1 MTIHL
6 DKYEISISDPFE
18 DKGKSLV
25 NLKLSRRYIFGLYKS
40 VKSEVI
46 IELSD
51 THKFPFPKPAGIIN
65 RISVIWNGKLVPRS
79 HYIDHINNYK
89 NNLNRYINILDD
101 YSFELNVLPKGFEF
115 NYKSYYREERL
126 KKLLT
131 SNEN

>member
-6 DKYEISISDPFE
+6 DKYEIFISDPFE

-51 THKFPFPKPAGIIN
+51 THKFPFPKPTGIIN
-65 RISVIWNGKLVPRS
+65 RISVIS
-79 HYIDHINNYK
+79 HYIDHIDNYK